1 MKVSTLRTPTVFGL
15 TLAACLVLGACAT
28 NRMHDSLSPE
38 AAISTSFYQTKTP
51 YQPRQDPETYEK
63 APPGFAPVFTELV
76 ARHGSRG
83 LTSPKYD
90 LALFNMWLEAKK
102 ENALTALGQSLG
114 ADLERVTRGNA
125 LLGYGVAGISKPGYG
140 NLTQMGIAE
149 HTGLAERMVRR
160 LPTLFSRASAEG
172 SNKSRSI
179 VVINSGEARARESGE
194 FFTAS
199 LIGSAPAFGNAGLKP
214 PAPGPYPV
222 AKPVVQPVGSNRFL
236 GYFQALKPAT
246 DEVTDPKDPLYPAY
260 QAGKRYQDYIKSAA
274 FVAAQDSV
282 KNNPSSRKAARE
294 ALSALF
300 APAFLDKL
308 DSGAVRFA
316 NTGGGKFTSDDGKLT
331 ITVSGDGKSVIKN
344 SVEAAGMLY
353 ELYIN
358 TPSMKTEI
366 PVDFN
371 RYIQPDVAR
380 QLEQITDGQNFF
392 LQGPGTVESKGVSV
406 EIARH
411 LLDDFFHEVDRIAKG
426 DRSRAATLR
435 FAHAETII
443 PFVAILGI
451 KGYDVPLPVS
461 VPYSHSSSTWRGKEV
476 APMAANIQWDVLAN
490 NENRLVVRMLHNEK
504 ETDFKPQCDT
514 ARLSPA
520 SKYYDYAGLRHCYGR
535 S

>member
-1 MKVSTLRTPTVFGL
+1 M
-15 TLAACLVLGACAT
+15 AALVLSSCAGYLPQDRSSADT
-28 NRMHDSLSPE
+28 
-38 AAISTSFYQTKTP
+38 AAPTYYQTKTP
-51 YQPRQDPETYEK
+51 YQPRQDLESYERV
-63 APPGFAPVFTELV
+63 PPGFAPVFTQLV

-90 LALFNMWLEAKK
+90 LAMFNMWQQARK
-102 ENALTALGQSLG
+102 ENALTDLGQSLG

-125 LLGYGVAGISKPGYG
+125 LLGYGVKGIAKPGYG

-149 HTGLAERMVRR
+149 HTLLAERMTKR
-160 LPTLFSRASAEG
+160 LPALFSSAEG
-172 SNKSRSI
+172 SKAPRSI
-179 VVINSGEARARESGE
+179 IVINSGEPRARESGE

-199 LIGSAPAFGNAGLKP
+199 LIRNAPDYANAVVKP

-222 AKPVVQPVGSNRFL
+222 ANPVAQPAGSNRFL
-236 GYFQALKPAT
+236 GYFQGLKPDT
-246 DEVTDPKDPLYPAY
+246 DEVADPKDPLYPAY
-260 QAGKRYQDYIKSAA
+260 QAGKRYQEHIKSKA

-308 DSGAVRFA
+308 DSGAISFA
-316 NTGGGKFTSDDGKLT
+316 NTGGGSYTSDDGKLT
-331 ITVSGDGKSVIKN
+331 VTVKGDGKSVIN
-344 SVEAAGMLY
+344 NTVEAATMLY

-380 QLEQITDGQNFF
+380 QLEQITDGQNFY
-392 LQGPGTVESKGVSV
+392 LQGPGTVESKGVST

-411 LLDDFFHEVDRIAKG
+411 LLDDFFNEVDRIAQG

-451 KGYDVPLPVS
+451 KGYDVPLPASVS
-461 VPYSHSSSTWRGKEV
+461 YSHVNSTWRGKDV
-476 APMAANIQWDVLAN
+476 APMAANVQWDVFAN
-490 NENRLVVRMLHNEK
+490 SGNTLVVRMLHNEK
-504 ETDFKPQCDT
+504 ETDFKPQCDA
-514 ARLSPA
+514 ARIAPA
-520 SKYYDYAGLRHCYGR
+520 STFYDYAGLRRCYGR
-535 S
+535 I

>member
-1 MKVSTLRTPTVFGL
+1 
-15 TLAACLVLGACAT
+15 
-28 NRMHDSLSPE
+28 
-38 AAISTSFYQTKTP
+38 
-51 YQPRQDPETYEK
+51 
-63 APPGFAPVFTELV
+63 
-76 ARHGSRG
+76 
-83 LTSPKYD
+83 
-90 LALFNMWLEAKK
+90 
-102 ENALTALGQSLG
+102 
-114 ADLERVTRGNA
+114 
-125 LLGYGVAGISKPGYG
+125 
-140 NLTQMGIAE
+140 
-149 HTGLAERMVRR
+149 
-160 LPTLFSRASAEG
+160 
-172 SNKSRSI
+172 
-179 VVINSGEARARESGE
+179 
-194 FFTAS
+194 
-199 LIGSAPAFGNAGLKP
+199 
-214 PAPGPYPV
+214 
-222 AKPVVQPVGSNRFL
+222 VQPVGSNRFL
-236 GYFQALKPAT
+236 GYFQALKPDT

-260 QAGKRYQDYIKSAA
+260 LAGKRYQDYIKSAA

-344 SVEAAGMLY
+344 SVEAAAMLY

-411 LLDDFFHEVDRIAKG
+411 LLDDFFNEVDRIAKG

-520 SKYYDYAGLRHCYGR
+520 SKYYDYAGLRRCYGR